1 MAATYDPP
9 VSDDRGELVIR
20 PSWKVLARW
29 DLRLVAFAALAL
41 VAGSVRIY
49 SYGAAWLLAF
59 LGIASLVWVGGALY
73 LVAYM
78 AGTRIAVTADAI
90 LVTHWFWS
98 TASVDPRT
106 VARVV
111 RCSVR
116 NTLARSQP
124 QRPVVFAFSSSGRC
138 VLSLYAE
145 RWSQDDLDRIWH
157 HLGVVPEGTWN
168 DVVADINLKNRFP
181 GAF

>member
-1 MAATYDPP
+1 MFGFDHGRRHEFPFTRVRGANGSRSITVRNSRDADVPPMLAIYLHHIRRGIDP
-9 VSDDRGELVIR
+9 G
-20 PSWKVLARW
+20 
-29 DLRLVAFAALAL
+29 
-41 VAGSVRIY
+41 
-49 SYGAAWLLAF
+49 
-59 LGIASLVWVGGALY
+59 
-73 LVAYM
+73 
-78 AGTRIAVTADAI
+78 
-90 LVTHWFWS
+90 
-98 TASVDPRT
+98 VDPRT

-145 RWSQDDLDRIWH
+145 RWSQDDLDRIWR

-168 DVVADINLKNRFP
+168 DVIADINLKNRFP
-181 GAF
+181 SAF